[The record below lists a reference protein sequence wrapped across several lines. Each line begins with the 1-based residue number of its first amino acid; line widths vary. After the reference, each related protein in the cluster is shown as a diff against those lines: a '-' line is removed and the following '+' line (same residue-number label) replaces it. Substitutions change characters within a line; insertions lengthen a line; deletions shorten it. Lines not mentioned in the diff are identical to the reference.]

1 MKYELTFSY
10 KFNGTWKKVSK
21 IFEDENEMKTK
32 IKNFLENENL
42 SEQRYWIDNIIANGG
57 NKWKTETHSEI
68 YQ

>member
-57 NKWKTETHSEI
+57 NK
-68 YQ
+68 